1 MQDTVYIVNEL
12 SDYLKAD
19 YKGKKYIF
27 LAGKP
32 VRIDYSQDPRIVTY
46 LLSQVQL
53 RLATANELEKV
64 GLIPANPR
72 EETKNEK
79 NSKSSPASK
88 SN

>member
-1 MQDTVYIVNEL
+1 MQDVVYIVNEL

-32 VRIDYSQDPRIVTY
+32 VKIDYSQDPRIVTY

-53 RLATANELEKV
+53 RLATANELEKA
-64 GLIPANPR
+64 GLIPAIIKK
-72 EETKNEK
+72 EIINEK
-79 NSKSSPASK
+79 SNKFSPASK